1 MLNDYGADGVMIGRA
16 SIGHPWIFREVKH
29 YLHTGTH
36 LAIPTLEERL
46 EACKEHVQ
54 HSIEWKGNNLGL
66 LEMRRHYGP
75 YFRGLEHIKPFRS
88 RLVQTLSAQEVYD
101 ILGEIELHYK
111 DQEVIFAK
119 TNVKAE
125 YAGFD
130 A

>member
-1 MLNDYGADGVMIGRA
+1 MIGRA
-16 SIGHPWIFREVKH
+16 AIGHPWIFREVKH
-29 YLHTGTH
+29 YLKTGEH
-36 LAIPTLEERL
+36 MAQPTLAERL
-46 EACKEHVQ
+46 DACREHVM

-75 YFRGLEHIKPFRS
+75 YFRGLENIKGYRS

-101 ILGEIELHYK
+101 ILGEIENHYSGLENMWAK
-111 DQEVIFAK
+111 PNTPNEV
-119 TNVKAE
+119 